1 MAFSGHLIQN
11 VTGRAAIFAVA
22 GLAALLLALPLS
34 LWMARAPANLG
45 PYERMGMEIG
55 CVCGTCPYRP
65 ILTCG
70 CGFADQMLGDLQE
83 AVDAGLDDEQI
94 MVTVIAEYGQA
105 VRIKPDTS
113 GFDLVAWL
121 APMAFLLVGGVAVAA
136 ILSRW
141 QRQQTELVAEA
152 VHDEVDLGTDQDRSR
167 ATRPLA
173 ASAEDRRYL
182 DIVERELDDLIGR
195 KTDTEGE

>member
-1 MAFSGHLIQN
+1 MASSEHLIQN

-70 CGFADQMLGDLQE
+70 CGFADQMLGDLHE
-83 AVDAGLDDEQI
+83 AVDSGLDDEQI
-94 MVTVIAEYGQA
+94 MATFIAKYGPA

-121 APMAFLLVGGVAVAA
+121 APMVFLLVGGVAVAA
-136 ILSRW
+136 VLSRW
-141 QRQQTELVAEA
+141 QRQQSELVVEA
-152 VHDEVDLGTDQDRSR
+152 VHGELDLDTDQDRSR
-167 ATRPLA
+167 GAQPVFS
-173 ASAEDRRYL
+173 SAEDRRYL
-182 DIVERELDDLIGR
+182 DIVERELDDIVGH
-195 KTDTEGE
+195 KTDSEDE